1 MVVYRS
7 TTAPAVTDDE
17 MRGLMSRAMQQY
29 SCTPRTLYVSATGDD
44 SNDGLTDSTPVQT
57 IGEAL
62 GRYRPAIGEQIR
74 VKFGDT
80 FASIGSTNAGD
91 TPGMLEGQSWDDRAV
106 MCGYGDRA
114 DGRYDFGVN
123 EFESSEYSTIAGAA
137 FSNPTGNHLSPSFDR
152 SATEASP
159 VSSPLSW
166 AGSSGTEDVVMVD
179 IWIEGRTSG
188 IVVEAGS
195 TGQSWFEVYRTQM
208 EGIWAQGT
216 GNRPQGIFA
225 GSGTGG
231 MCHWEDVS
239 MSQPGHVD
247 DGTRTIY
254 DHGFYTYNYATTTD
268 DCIVWDASAHG
279 IMSRSVGITQGCLVM
294 QCPVGITGGHGGQI
308 VYNNVCI
315 GGSNQT
321 PTGANRQIWV
331 GSGTYNRVVDNLV
344 IAEPSILGTAVAMN
358 LASKSYADNQ
368 GNFTLDSDWEVIVEN
383 NTIRGAFPVRF
394 DPERTDE
401 IGTLSFVRNVLDCG
415 ASELIQS
422 DDDLSL
428 IPSLSIDHNLYVST
442 DSTPFENGGVS
453 MNRATWDTEVSDGS
467 VAVRSSSPTYTDDTR
482 DALTWHSSQKSG
494 DGTYAGL
501 MADAHAA
508 HATGW
513 DSTWGAREIVN
524 WIRGGHLLVGEVS
537 TDFGGGIPGLIF
549 PPVSTTLDPENGESN
564 VAESQV
570 FETILNEE
578 VDAGE
583 GTIELRRLSDDSV
596 VDSISASA
604 VTINV
609 SDRRE
614 VTLDGLSA
622 LGAGDGVYYIH
633 IPEGAFASR
642 TTGEDFAGITD
653 NSTWRF
659 TIGSASSG
667 PRRVIRSAVG
677 LGVRLAS

>member
-1 MVVYRS
+1 
-7 TTAPAVTDDE
+7 
-17 MRGLMSRAMQQY
+17 
-29 SCTPRTLYVSATGDD
+29 
-44 SNDGLTDSTPVQT
+44 
-57 IGEAL
+57 
-62 GRYRPAIGEQIR
+62 
-74 VKFGDT
+74 
-80 FASIGSTNAGD
+80 
-91 TPGMLEGQSWDDRAV
+91 
-106 MCGYGDRA
+106 
-114 DGRYDFGVN
+114 
-123 EFESSEYSTIAGAA
+123 
-137 FSNPTGNHLSPSFDR
+137 
-152 SATEASP
+152 
-159 VSSPLSW
+159 
-166 AGSSGTEDVVMVD
+166 
-179 IWIEGRTSG
+179 
-188 IVVEAGS
+188 
-195 TGQSWFEVYRTQM
+195 
-208 EGIWAQGT
+208 
-216 GNRPQGIFA
+216 
-225 GSGTGG
+225 
-231 MCHWEDVS
+231 
-239 MSQPGHVD
+239 
-247 DGTRTIY
+247 
-254 DHGFYTYNYATTTD
+254 
-268 DCIVWDASAHG
+268 
-279 IMSRSVGITQGCLVM
+279 M